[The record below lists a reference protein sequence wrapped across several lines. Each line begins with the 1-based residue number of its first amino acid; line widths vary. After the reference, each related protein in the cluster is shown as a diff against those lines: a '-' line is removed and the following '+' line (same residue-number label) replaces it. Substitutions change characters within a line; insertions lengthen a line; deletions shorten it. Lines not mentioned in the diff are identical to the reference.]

1 MSVVEGRGSNFV
13 GFRSA
18 GRSWADETY
27 IYVPFCRVRDRVR
40 DSLSELDVFEMC
52 CTGCSVPF
60 REVAREQAH
69 SGPLTIEEIR

>member
-1 MSVVEGRGSNFV
+1 MSVVEGAGIDSLD
-13 GFRSA
+13 FRSA

-27 IYVPFCRVRDRVR
+27 IYVPFCRVRD
-40 DSLSELDVFEMC
+40 SLSEYDLFGMC

-60 REVAREQAH
+60 REVAGEQAH